1 MYKVFF
7 ALNFQHRIYL
17 WKELCWYIMNIDQL
31 WARNWQMYRK
41 IDQGC
46 NDTRMPN
53 TIMYILHI
61 KKITLQKPL
70 TFLHKGLVTSN
81 SMFDFFSFFGQ
92 KILQFLNS
100 RYNQVFTFCLDNS
113 LNVWYYFLLPVYH
126 ILYRQPFGLG
136 HNPCLFFVILLC
148 LHPIFGTELDL
159 FRKKSN
165 SIVVQ
170 YVPQDD
176 LQ

>member
-1 MYKVFF
+1 
-7 ALNFQHRIYL
+7 
-17 WKELCWYIMNIDQL
+17 
-31 WARNWQMYRK
+31 MYRK

-70 TFLHKGLVTSN
+70 TFLHKGLVTSK
-81 SMFDFFSFFGQ
+81 SMFDFFFFFWSKDSSVFKFQVQPGFYFLFGQ
-92 KILQFLNS
+92 FFKCVVLLFA
-100 RYNQVFTFCLDNS
+100 TCLP
-113 LNVWYYFLLPVYH
+113 L
-126 ILYRQPFGLG
+126 LYRQSFGLG

-176 LQ
+176 LQQDQLSTIPQNYCLPASRQYRQEYATFTL